1 MASDTQAAR
10 GAKQGKKQSSLLCS
24 GEFHLRFA
32 DEATARDAARTAG
45 AAGFKSEVRKEGA
58 AGWALVV
65 TRRNQPFPCDEQD
78 RYSGRL
84 RTIATTHG
92 GAFERFVQ
100 D

>member
-10 GAKQGKKQSSLLCS
+10 GEKPAKKQSPLLCS

-32 DEATARDAARTAG
+32 DESTARDAARTAG
-45 AAGFKSEVRKEGA
+45 AAGFKSEVRDEKA
-58 AGWALVV
+58 AGWALVAA
-65 TRRNQPFPCDEQD
+65 RRNEPFPCDEQD

-84 RTIATTHG
+84 RTIAAAHG